1 MRPRVSWLAA
11 VCVVGVVG
19 CSKKAAPPPPPPPP
33 PLGDGNVTSLSPAAN
48 DPSFASPFDAT
59 PSPDGKTIYFA
70 ALVGTD
76 PAILSAPA
84 TGGGTATQLTVGAPL
99 ISPFGI
105 AIDSTGANL
114 FIADAYGT
122 SDPTDDSGSIF
133 VLPVG
138 GGTPTVLAG
147 TGGYSP
153 RGVTVVHSNSGDT
166 LFFSGTDPANA
177 KAGVFSIP
185 AAGGT
190 ATVLAEG
197 APFVD
202 PSGLSVTAAG
212 VAFIVDTVATVQGTA
227 SVLQVSNGQVTPL
240 AQDIRIGYPGG
251 IALSQDESAVLVSG
265 FDPVLRTDVV
275 LRIVVATGAT
285 SSLSS
290 GIDTFQESAGL
301 HRAQNAEVYAW
312 ADSAANSTGTVYVLK

>member
-1 MRPRVSWLAA
+1 MGPRLSWLVA
-11 VCVVGVVG
+11 VCVVVVAAG
-19 CSKKAAPPPPPPPP
+19 CKGKSAPAGP
-33 PLGDGNVTSLSPAAN
+33 PLGSGNVTSLSPAAN

-84 TGGGTATQLTVGAPL
+84 TGGGTATQLALGAPL

-105 AIDSTGANL
+105 AIDSAGAKL

-122 SDPTDDSGSIF
+122 SDPTDDSGSIL
-133 VLPVG
+133 VVPVAG
-138 GGTPTVLAG
+138 GAPSVLAG
-147 TGGYSP
+147 TVGYSP
-153 RGVTVVHSNSGDT
+153 RGVTLVSSSSGDT
-166 LFFSGTDPANA
+166 VFFTGTDPVTS

-190 ATVLAEG
+190 AVTLAEG
-197 APFVD
+197 SPFVD
-202 PSGLSVTAAG
+202 PSGVAVTAAG
-212 VAFIVDTVATVQGTA
+212 MAFVVDTVATSQGTA
-227 SVLQVSNGQVTPL
+227 SVLQVSHGQVSAL
-240 AQDIRIGYPGG
+240 AQDLRVGYPGG

-265 FDPVLRTDVV
+265 LDPILRTDVV
-275 LRIVVATGAT
+275 LRIAVAGGAT
-285 SSLSS
+285 TSLSH

-312 ADSAANSTGTVYVLK
+312 ADSAANNTGTVYVLK